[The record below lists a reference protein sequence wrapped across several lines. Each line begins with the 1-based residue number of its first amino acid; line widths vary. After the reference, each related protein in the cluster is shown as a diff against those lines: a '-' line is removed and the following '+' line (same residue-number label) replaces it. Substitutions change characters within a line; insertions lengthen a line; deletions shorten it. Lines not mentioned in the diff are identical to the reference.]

1 MGLDVVELVI
11 SCEEAFKIE
20 LEDWRLGQM
29 RTVGDLY
36 ELICE
41 QLKLPFGPQE
51 LRPTTT
57 PPIPLVAVPPEGWNR
72 ETVWS
77 KVVQICVDQLQVK
90 PEEVAYF
97 ADFGEDLKAD

>member
-1 MGLDVVELVI
+1 MGLDIVELVI
-11 SCEEAFKIE
+11 RCEEAFKIE

-41 QLKLPFGPQE
+41 QLGLRFGPQE
-51 LRPTTT
+51 PSPTKT
-57 PPIPLVAVPPEGWNR
+57 PPIPLVNIPLEGWNR
-72 ETVWS
+72 ETVWA

-90 PEEVAYF
+90 PEEVVYF